1 MYNPC
6 WCRISWGTGNV
17 RCMNLSI
24 RHNLSIPGT
33 NIYRIRPERL
43 RNIRFVGKR
52 CVPIL
57 WYRVYVYIAF
67 IFFCYQAK
75 KKNIHVGQRMRSK
88 IRRKLARDK
97 VREKYA
103 GKLQAI
109 DQHETTVKIQKSIE
123 FWNKTRLAM
132 MTLTVAALTWIV
144 SESSRLV
151 IDRNIPADKQTPITL
166 GIIVM
171 IVLLIILASHFN
183 VKQWALYIAFDTSWQ
198 KNQKKIKW

>member
-1 MYNPC
+1 
-6 WCRISWGTGNV
+6 
-17 RCMNLSI
+17 MNLSI

-33 NIYRIRPERL
+33 NIYRIHPEHV

-75 KKNIHVGQRMRSK
+75 KKNIHVGQRMIIK
-88 IRRKLARDK
+88 RRKLTRDK

-103 GKLQAI
+103 GKIKAI
-109 DQHETTVKIQKSIE
+109 DQHETTLKIQKSIE

-151 IDRNIPADKQTPITL
+151 IERSIPADKQTPITL

-183 VKQWALYIAFDTSWQ
+183 VHSE
-198 KNQKKIKW
+198 